1 MSERTLAIAAI
12 PLARAPLRLLLAPLI
27 LLLAAA
33 VAAAGGILVAG
44 AVGVALIGAG
54 GVVAALGLY
63 LAVMLLSIRLDV
75 EVATLRVRWL
85 GGGRRYMLSRGAVTR
100 VLLRGEGAARLRPRF
115 GALGWAFGRASLRDE
130 ERIEVIRLARTDSV
144 ILVPTDRGRL
154 AIAPALESQLIDAL
168 MAAARVQQRLDE
180 VAMRAWAFGVPGPA
194 TAVDG
199 ADAADAADA
208 EQPAPL
214 LADAEQPHAATGE
227 PLPEPPMRVLTGI
240 ERTLLEERL
249 AAERAVALAA
259 AEAERR
265 AAEEAATLASAPP
278 AEVVAPADEPV
289 EEPRRRRFALR
300 LPALRRRVSEQQ
312 VAATVAEA
320 VALPAQAAPGAATDF
335 EPMVG
340 GEAVEATRPAS
351 PSAERARAAFS
362 LLVRT
367 AAVSVPLVAAAAVAG
382 VALLTGQLA
391 LPEAQLRPAVLAL
404 ALAGPLGALA
414 ALVARAWFP
423 RLAWLVAVTSLLVL
437 VMVGRALLA

>member
-27 LLLAAA
+27 LVLTAA

-115 GALGWAFGRASLRDE
+115 GAMGWAFGRASLRDE
-130 ERIEVIRLARTDSV
+130 ERIEVIRLARTGSV

-154 AIAPALESQLIDAL
+154 AIAPASESQLIDAL

-180 VAMRAWAFGVPGPA
+180 VATRAWAIGVPGPA
-194 TAVDG
+194 TA
-199 ADAADAADA
+199 ADAADAVDAD
-208 EQPAPL
+208 QPAPL
-214 LADAEQPHAATGE
+214 LADAEQSHAATGE

-249 AAERAVALAA
+249 AAERAAALAA

-265 AAEEAATLASAPP
+265 AAEEAATLASAPA
-278 AEVVAPADEPV
+278 AEAVAPADEPA
-289 EEPRRRRFALR
+289 EEPRRRRLALR
-300 LPALRRRVSEQQ
+300 LPAFRRRASEQQ
-312 VAATVAEA
+312 LAATVAEA
-320 VALPAQAAPGAATDF
+320 VALPAQAAPEDAPADI
-335 EPMVG
+335 EPTVG
-340 GEAVEATRPAS
+340 GEAVEATRPAP
-351 PSAERARAAFS
+351 PSAERARAALS

>member
-27 LLLAAA
+27 LLLAGA

-44 AVGVALIGAG
+44 AVGAALIGAG

-85 GGGRRYMLSRGAVTR
+85 GGGRHYMLSRGAVTR

-115 GALGWAFGRASLRDE
+115 GALGWAFGRASLRGE
-130 ERIEVIRLARTDSV
+130 ERIEVIRLARTGSV

-154 AIAPALESQLIDAL
+154 AIAPASEPQLIDAL

-180 VAMRAWAFGVPGPA
+180 VATRARAIAVPGLA
-194 TAVDG
+194 TAADKADAADG
-199 ADAADAADA
+199 ADAADAD
-208 EQPAPL
+208 QPASL
-214 LADAEQPHAATGE
+214 LADAEQPQAPTAE

-249 AAERAVALAA
+249 AAERAAALAA

-278 AEVVAPADEPV
+278 AEAVEPADEPAL
-289 EEPRRRRFALR
+289 EPHRRRLALR
-300 LPALRRRVSEQQ
+300 LPAFRRRASEQQ
-312 VAATVAEA
+312 AADIEPTVGAEA
-320 VALPAQAAPGAATDF
+320 V
-335 EPMVG
+335 
-340 GEAVEATRPAS
+340 VETRPAPS
-351 PSAERARAAFS
+351 PGAERARAALG

-367 AAVSVPLVAAAAVAG
+367 AAVSIPLVAAAAVAG

-404 ALAGPLGALA
+404 ALAGPLGAVA